1 MLPALRMVMAHPQ
14 HAESPAPKQ
23 LSASTQ
29 GGAGANAFDC
39 LRRRCIHKSHAMNSV
54 ENTQVLPGA
63 GKFDCSKIPCAKV
76 DSTIAPWTKHATKPQ
91 ALIWGRSVGLG
102 DTGIPQ

>member
-63 GKFDCSKIPCAKV
+63 GKFDCLKFLALRW
-76 DSTIAPWTKHATKPQ
+76 IAPTKHATKPQ
-91 ALIWGRSVGLG
+91 QALILGRSVGW
-102 DTGIPQ
+102 IPQ